1 MAPYGGYYCTHMRDE
16 GDGLLEAIDEA
27 IYIAKTGGVPLHI
40 SHLKN
45 KGGKNLGNAKKA
57 FEKSFRKFGWATYFI
72 RIGDKLNRLE
82 ALTLNNQVNMVK
94 DENIEDTLTD
104 IIGYSLLLLEILRRE
119 GEENNN
125 D

>member
-1 MAPYGGYYCTHMRDE
+1 MDIKKINVR
-16 GDGLLEAIDEA
+16 
-27 IYIAKTGGVPLHI
+27 
-40 SHLKN
+40 LKSYAN
-45 KGGKNLGNAKKA
+45 SVADLVCQKNADYDKA

-82 ALTLNNQVNMVK
+82 ALTLNNQVNTVK

-104 IIGYSLLLLEILRRE
+104 IIGYSLLLLEILKRK
-119 GEENNN
+119 GEENDN

>member
-1 MAPYGGYYCTHMRDE
+1 MREIYCSKYKE
-16 GDGLLEAIDEA
+16 
-27 IYIAKTGGVPLHI
+27 IAGKIASLVYN
-40 SHLKN
+40 KN
-45 KGGKNLGNAKKA
+45 INYDRA
-57 FEKSFRKFGWATYFI
+57 FEKSFDKYGWATYFI

-82 ALTLNNQVNMVK
+82 ALTLDKRENLVK